1 MKFKTALVAT
11 GTALSIAISGCASA
25 RDAAPEVAAT
35 VAATTGPALWKVA
48 DEDTTIYL
56 FGTVHVLPAGVDWY
70 DSRIESAFTSSDILV
85 TEVDM
90 TDQAAMAAAIA
101 QNAMLGGGRTLRSLM
116 SDENRS
122 EYETVLTDLGL
133 PPAVLD
139 QFEPW
144 FAALNLGVLPL
155 LQAGYD
161 PNAGVEMALESRA
174 GDKQRGALETID
186 EQIELFDGMT
196 MDYQLEYLDATV
208 EGAEGTVSMI
218 DEMVTEW
225 LEGDADRLAE
235 LMNGEIDDS
244 YLRNRLLID
253 RNANW
258 VGWIEQRL
266 DQPGTAFI
274 AVGAGHLAG
283 SGSVQDQLED
293 RGHVVT
299 RILE

>member
-25 RDAAPEVAAT
+25 RDAAPEAAAT

-48 DEDTTIYL
+48 DEDTTVYL

-70 DSRIESAFTSSDILV
+70 DSRIESAFISSDILV

-133 PPAVLD
+133 PPAALD

-244 YLRNRLLID
+244 YLHNRLLID

-266 DQPGTAFI
+266 DQPGTVFI